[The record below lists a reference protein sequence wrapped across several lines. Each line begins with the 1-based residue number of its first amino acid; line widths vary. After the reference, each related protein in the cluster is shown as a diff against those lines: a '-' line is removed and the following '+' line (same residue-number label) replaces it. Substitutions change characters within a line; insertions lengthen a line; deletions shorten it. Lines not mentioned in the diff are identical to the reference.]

1 MNQGRLTTILFMNE
15 KLKPSPGFV
24 LAEPIEDETKTSSGV
39 YLPEVAKD
47 KPTKAKVIA
56 IGNDEFDDC
65 PDINVGYTIV
75 HKRYNAVSIKDGDK
89 DVIFVAFEDIL
100 GYYEQDTKAG

>member
-1 MNQGRLTTILFMNE
+1 MSV
-15 KLKPSPGFV
+15 LKPLPGFV

-47 KPTKAKVIA
+47 KPSKALVLA
-56 IGNDEFDDC
+56 IGGGQPFDMEDGQ
-65 PDINVGYTIV
+65 IIV
-75 HKRYNAVSIKDGDK
+75 HKRYNAISIKDGDK

-100 GYYEQDTKAG
+100 GVYEQDTKTG